1 MALKAGRV
9 GVDPSQVDE
18 NGFLIGTNRS
28 ATTNSTEEEEETNG
42 TQSGQGGTSPIT
54 S

>member
-18 NGFLIGTNRS
+18 NGFLIGANRS
-28 ATTNSTEEEEETNG
+28 TANNSNDEEGEQNG
-42 TQSGQGGTSPIT
+42 TQSGQSGTSSVT